1 MFLLERFPRS
11 PAQELISHIRQDSKA
26 PLSVD
31 ITGFNITVITDM
43 LAWEQKVDR
52 THWLNN
58 YFKIYFFPMER
69 QKNLHSIAGKYFTS
83 I

>member
-43 LAWEQKVDR
+43 LA
-52 THWLNN
+52 
-58 YFKIYFFPMER
+58 
-69 QKNLHSIAGKYFTS
+69 
-83 I
+83 